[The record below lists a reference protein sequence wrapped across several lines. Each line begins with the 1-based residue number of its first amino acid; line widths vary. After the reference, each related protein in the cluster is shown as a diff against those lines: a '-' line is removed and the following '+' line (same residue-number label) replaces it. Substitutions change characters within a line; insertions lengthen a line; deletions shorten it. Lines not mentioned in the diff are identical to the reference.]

1 MFNAFLN
8 YEQMQEYIALLTE
21 NDLLSYD
28 RETRTFRTTKKG
40 LLFLQAYN
48 QMDQILKEHK
58 C

>member
-21 NDLLSYD
+21 NDSLSYD